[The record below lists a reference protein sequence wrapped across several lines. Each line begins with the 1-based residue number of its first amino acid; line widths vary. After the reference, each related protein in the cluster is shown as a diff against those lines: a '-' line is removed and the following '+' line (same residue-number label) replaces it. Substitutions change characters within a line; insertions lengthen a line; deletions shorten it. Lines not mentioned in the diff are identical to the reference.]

1 MSAKYT
7 ATCDHCGKET
17 RIGFDEWNNLKDL
30 MLDFV
35 RLTKEQKDMILLMI
49 DGAFYREEQMR
60 KRKAAD
66 EELG

>member
-35 RLTKEQKDMILLMI
+35 RLAKE
-49 DGAFYREEQMR
+49 
-60 KRKAAD
+60 
-66 EELG
+66 